1 VAGGGFDDASALSP
15 QQQQTVVAP
24 LLRRH
29 GWRERWRARRALMPS
44 PAGRLD
50 FEVNPCPTALV
61 SGRRPQH
68 TAVSLP
74 HLLLSC
80 GSSSF
85 QGVVGESVLTMVLTL
100 HLFDEMAIT
109 TIWG

>member
-1 VAGGGFDDASALSP
+1 
-15 QQQQTVVAP
+15 
-24 LLRRH
+24 
-29 GWRERWRARRALMPS
+29 MPS

-50 FEVNPCPTALV
+50 FEVNPCPTTLV

-80 GSSSF
+80 GGSSF
-85 QGVVGESVLTMVLTL
+85 QSVVGESVLTMVLAL